1 MAAQRYAGATR
12 HGGEGDR
19 QERRRCDRTD
29 DERDPSD
36 GGILGQ
42 GGADD
47 ERNEGEGREQRA
59 AEIVEHLPARH
70 AVERAVSRRTPE
82 NPRKQLPVAARPAM
96 LAIGRD
102 IVAGGKLLD
111 ELDIG
116 SEPGAREG
124 AFEEIVA
131 EQRVLG
137 DTSLER
143 ALEGVDVVD
152 ALAGVGAFAEEI
164 LVDVGDGRRIGID
177 AAGAGEDA
185 LIERSVPPG
194 RERRGDAWLQ
204 DGIAVDDTP
213 SRRRRSAAGSAG
225 APSCRSAGARHPAA
239 AACRRRA

>member
-1 MAAQRYAGATR
+1 MKAIQAMAAFWGRAVPATIATKVSR
-12 HGGEGDR
+12 
-19 QERRRCDRTD
+19 
-29 DERDPSD
+29 
-36 GGILGQ
+36 
-42 GGADD
+42 
-47 ERNEGEGREQRA
+47 REQRA

-70 AVERAVSRRTPE
+70 AVERAVTRGMSK

-102 IVAGGKLLD
+102 IVSGRKLLD

-116 SEPGAREG
+116 GEPGAREG

-137 DTSLER
+137 DASVER

-152 ALAGVGAFAEEI
+152 ALAGIGAFAEQV

-185 LIERSVPPG
+185 LIERSVPAG
-194 RERRGDAWLQ
+194 REGWDDARLQ
-204 DGIAVDDTP
+204 DGIAVDHTP
-213 SRRRRSAAGSAG
+213 SWRRRSAAGSAG
-225 APSCRSAGARHPAA
+225 APSCRSAGARHLAA
-239 AACRRRA
+239 AAYRRPA